1 LPKKLHLDINREDE
15 KCSQVQLLYI
25 VVLLEGQDDLA
36 EEIETVEDNQQAAM
50 LCLGPVKRQ
59 ISVVK

>member
-1 LPKKLHLDINREDE
+1 M
-15 KCSQVQLLYI
+15 QLLYI